1 MPRNRAK
8 GVTLV
13 ETLLSMVIFLIV
25 FVAAVGLVD
34 RFQSLAWNLSLL
46 QEKEANMSAVPL
58 LLARWILP
66 AGNNRFRSDC
76 VGIAGNAGRLDL
88 QSDIDGPLGFP
99 DNTLK
104 QSYESI
110 SVRRNGSDMQVKSDR
125 GTFQP
130 VLKNVGLL
138 RFRVQELPVIE
149 VSMAGQLDRPTVLM
163 GSPPVADQTSIR
175 FYAWN
180 FRKSLFAEAP

>member
-1 MPRNRAK
+1 
-8 GVTLV
+8 VSLV

-46 QEKEANMSAVPL
+46 QEKEANMSALPL

-66 AGNNRFRSDC
+66 AGNNRFQSNC
-76 VGIAGNAGRLDL
+76 VGVSGNSGRLDI

-110 SVRRNGSDMQVKSDR
+110 SVRRNGSDMQVKSDQ

-138 RFRVQELPVIE
+138 QFRVQELPVIE
-149 VSMAGQLDRPTVLM
+149 VSMAGEVDRPILLM
-163 GSPPVADQTSIR
+163 RSPPVADQTSVK
-175 FYAWN
+175 FYAWS
-180 FRKSLFAEAP
+180 FRKNLFAEAP

>member
-1 MPRNRAK
+1 MPRNRAS

-25 FVAAVGLVD
+25 FVAALSLVD

-46 QEKEANMSAVPL
+46 QEKEANLSAAPL

-66 AGNNRFRSDC
+66 AGNNRFQSNWIG
-76 VGIAGNAGRLDL
+76 VAGDAERLDI

-99 DNTLK
+99 DNSLT

-110 SVRRNGSDMQVKSDR
+110 SVRRNGSDMQVKSNQ

-130 VLKNVGLL
+130 VLKNVSQL
-138 RFRVQELPVIE
+138 RFRLKDLPIIE
-149 VSMAGQLDRPTVLM
+149 VSLSGQVDRRTLLM
-163 GSPPVADQTSIR
+163 RTPPVVDQTSVR

-180 FRKSLFAEAP
+180 FRKNLFTEAP

>member
-1 MPRNRAK
+1 MPRNRAS

-13 ETLLSMVIFLIV
+13 ETLLSMVIFLIA
-25 FVAAVGLVD
+25 FVAAAGLVD
-34 RFQSLAWNLSLL
+34 RFQSLTWNLNLL
-46 QEKEANMSAVPL
+46 QEKEANLSAAPL

-66 AGNNRFRSDC
+66 AGNNRFRSGGIG
-76 VGIAGNAGRLDL
+76 VGGDAGQLDI

-99 DNTLK
+99 DNTLT

-110 SVRRNGSDMQVKSDR
+110 SVRRNGSDMQVRSNQ

-130 VLKNVGLL
+130 VLKNISQLQFGIE
-138 RFRVQELPVIE
+138 ELPVIQ
-149 VSMAGQLDRPTVLM
+149 VTLSGQVDRRTLLM
-163 GSPPVADQTSIR
+163 KTPPVIDQTTVK

-180 FRKSLFAEAP
+180 FRKNLFSEAP